1 MYYLAS
7 NRTQVETEGIRI
19 AILVRRTVTAAS
31 YPQIETQTERK
42 GIRIAFLEIGI
53 QVKTEGIWIA
63 FPVRHMDTTIS

>member
-19 AILVRRTVTAAS
+19 AFLVRRTVTAAS